1 MPATPTPEYEN
12 LENAIVVDDVTKRY
26 GAQLAVDNLS
36 FAVRKG
42 EIFSMLGP
50 NGAGKTSTIRMILDI
65 IKPDS
70 GTIEVLGGRFTEAT
84 KEHIGYL
91 PEERGL
97 YKNVRLL
104 ELLTYLGTLKGI
116 SREDAKKR
124 AEILL
129 EEVGLGENKK
139 SKVSELSRGMS
150 QKVQFVATIL
160 HNPELL
166 IIDEP
171 FSGLDP
177 VNTEMIKNMIYSL
190 KAKGHTVVMSIHE
203 MHQVEEM
210 ADRLLMIDHGQRVLY
225 GSVDEVRQNYAEN
238 AVRVSG
244 EGDWAKLPGVIAV
257 KADEGGRGYTLML
270 DERTTPDDIM
280 QAVAINPN
288 YHIRSFALALPSL
301 NDIFIRVAGGD
312 TTHTSGYPNGQ
323 PKEGAYESAQNSTHR

>member
-1 MPATPTPEYEN
+1 MPVTPTPNYDK
-12 LENAIVVDDVTKRY
+12 LENAIVVDGITKRY

-70 GTIEVLGGRFTEAT
+70 GTIEVLGGSFTEAT

-104 ELLTYLGTLKGI
+104 ELLTYLGTLKGM
-116 SREDAKKR
+116 SSDDAKKR
-124 AEILL
+124 AETLL

-190 KAKGHTVVMSIHE
+190 KAKGHTVVMSLHE

-244 EGDWAKLPGVIAV
+244 EGDWIKLPGVIAV
-257 KADEGGRGYTLML
+257 KPDDGGRGFTLML
-270 DERTTPDDIM
+270 NEHTTPDDIM
-280 QAVAINPN
+280 QAVAVNPN

-312 TTHTSGYPNGQ
+312 HSNHREAAREP
-323 PKEGAYESAQNSTHR
+323 AQNLAHR